1 MIRAATT
8 FAGPCTGAPRRD
20 FLLGLHRGQLVRA
33 HVPSWCSRHGWTL
46 VAPDELARL
55 ASLQLVATRRLP
67 RVQGGRPPTALVCQS
82 GGVEHHSREASMGQV
97 STIGL
102 DLAKSIFQV
111 HGADASGAVV
121 FRKRLRRSQVRLFL
135 AAQPPCTVATE
146 ACGSSHYWSREI
158 GILGHAVRVIPP
170 ASVKP
175 FVKRQKNNATDAEAI
190 CEAAQRPTMRFV
202 APKSEQTQAAALVF
216 RARDLL
222 VRQRTQVINALRGHL
237 AEFGLVVAKG
247 PAHVPQL
254 VQAVQ
259 NPDEPLPEIAR
270 PVLQILIDTLHRLD
284 EQIALLDREVIQR
297 AKADETAHRLMTIP
311 GIGPVTAVALTAL
324 APAAQTFRRGRDF
337 AAWVGL
343 TPLQHSTGS
352 RQKLG
357 ATSKMGERT
366 LRRLL
371 IIGATAVARWAA
383 RKGVPAGSWLG
394 RMLARKAPML
404 VRVALANKMAR
415 IVWALLAR
423 GGVYRAPVAAV

>member
-1 MIRAATT
+1 
-8 FAGPCTGAPRRD
+8 
-20 FLLGLHRGQLVRA
+20 
-33 HVPSWCSRHGWTL
+33 
-46 VAPDELARL
+46 
-55 ASLQLVATRRLP
+55 
-67 RVQGGRPPTALVCQS
+67 
-82 GGVEHHSREASMGQV
+82 MGQV

-121 FRKRLRRSQVRLFL
+121 LRKRLRRNQVLAFF
-135 AAQPPCTVATE
+135 AAQPPCTVAME
-146 ACGSSHYWSREI
+146 ACSSSHHWAREI
-158 GILGHAVRVIPP
+158 AKLGHTVKLIAP
-170 ASVKP
+170 AYVKP
-175 FVKRQKNNATDAEAI
+175 FVKRHKNDAADAEAI

-202 APKSEQTQAAALVF
+202 APKSAQAQAAALVF

-222 VRQRTQVINALRGHL
+222 VRQRTQIINALRGHL
-237 AEFGLVVAKG
+237 AEFGLIVAQA

-254 VQAVQ
+254 VQAVE

-284 EQIALLDREVIQR
+284 EQIARLDREVVQR
-297 AKADETAHRLMTIP
+297 VKADETAHRLMTIP

-324 APAAQTFRRGRDF
+324 APPAQTFTRGRDF

-343 TPLQHSTGS
+343 TPLQHSTGGK
-352 RQKLG
+352 QKLG

-371 IIGATAVARWAA
+371 IIGASTVLRWAA
-383 RKGVPAGSWLG
+383 RHGAPAGSWLA
-394 RMLARKAPML
+394 RMLACKPPML

-415 IVWALLAR
+415 IVWALMAK
-423 GGVYRAPVAAV
+423 GGTYQAPAASA